1 MSFSSVWGY
10 GRATMLAAALAA
22 LPVLAQVSPDQSSGS
37 DQFGQSG
44 YNQGNETTLEGTVV
58 VVNTNTPTGEHVI
71 LDTNQGRYDVQLGP
85 QWYLQQQQTSIQPG
99 ERIQVTGSQTTI
111 SGQQALIARQ
121 VMANGNTI
129 TLRTNSGIPLW
140 SGSQQASQQG
150 QYQQGPYGQQGMYGQ
165 SGPYQQGQYQQPPF
179 QQTPYTGQPGPFSQG
194 QQQQVS
200 RGADIYNPFT
210 ETTLT
215 GTVEQ
220 VNRCSCGP
228 FSSTYA
234 TLNTNQGRITV
245 QLAPSQYLSQNQL
258 QIKRGDQIQ
267 VIGSRLTVNGNDVLL
282 ARLVSNGQRTVA
294 LRTPQGTPQWTR
306 TQTTGQFGQQ
316 QPPADGMPPSTDNPE
331 F

>member
-1 MSFSSVWGY
+1 M
-10 GRATMLAAALAA
+10 
-22 LPVLAQVSPDQSSGS
+22 
-37 DQFGQSG
+37 
-44 YNQGNETTLEGTVV
+44 NQ
-58 VVNTNTPTGEHVI
+58 NTPTGQHVI
-71 LDTNQGRYDVQLGP
+71 LDTNQGRYDVELGP

-121 VMANGNTI
+121 VMKDGNTI

-140 SGSQQASQQG
+140 SGSQQPMTS
-150 QYQQGPYGQQGMYGQ
+150 QQGPYG
-165 SGPYQQGQYQQPPF
+165 QQGQYQQPPF

-194 QQQQVS
+194 QQQ

-215 GTVEQ
+215 GTVQE
-220 VNRCSCGP
+220 VNRCTCGP
-228 FSSTYA
+228 FSSTYV
-234 TLNTNQGRITV
+234 TLNTNQGRTTV

-267 VIGSRLTVNGNDVLL
+267 VIGSRLNVNGNDVLL

-294 LRTPQGTPQWTR
+294 LRTPQGTPQWTGA
-306 TQTTGQFGQQ
+306 QTGQFGQ
-316 QPPADGMPPSTDNPE
+316 PSADGMTPSTDNPE